1 MTLNNTQHISRPA
14 RTKAFALLATMALA
28 VLATPAMA
36 KDILTA
42 TPVTYMLATELTRGT
57 ALETEFLPPKRYGM
71 NRLPNWFA
79 SKGAEAT
86 VKAAQGAQAVI
97 TLSAVW
103 PADPLYVHARQGN
116 IRIVEIDAS
125 QAISPRAQGVAAL
138 RLADGSI
145 SPYSWLNPAN
155 ITRMAAIVGQDLQK
169 IWPEH
174 ADRIAVN
181 QQALMLEV
189 RQLIN
194 QQQQALFEAEVDSVI
209 LLSSELEDFASGN
222 QLFVVERYT
231 RPEIEWSKADKQA
244 FVELLNT
251 DKTLWLLSAKKLS
264 ASMKAMLPENVK
276 VMVIDSVDRWG
287 REGIDAKEPLQR
299 WEIRL

>member
-1 MTLNNTQHISRPA
+1 
-14 RTKAFALLATMALA
+14 MALA